1 MTPDLLA
8 RTAAPPTDAVS
19 ERILDAALTLAGAS
33 GLRHLTM
40 DDVAR
45 EAGVGRMTVYR
56 RFGDKARLVEALA
69 VRESRRVLAELDDAA
84 PFDAPIV
91 DQIVEGFVVSLRLG
105 REHPLLSRLAL
116 REPQSLLAAIG
127 ADGQALFAAGRAF
140 AAARLRAAQDAGV
153 LGPIPVDEV
162 AELLVRLA
170 ASFVL
175 IPETILPV
183 EDEQQ
188 VRALARE
195 LIAPVL
201 RRHNEELAAPSAGL

>member
-1 MTPDLLA
+1 MAGDLLA
-8 RTAAPPTDAVS
+8 RVAAPPTDAVS

-45 EAGVGRMTVYR
+45 QAGVGRMTVYR
-56 RFGDKARLVEALA
+56 RFGEKARLVEALA
-69 VRESRRVLAELDDAA
+69 VRESRRVLAELDAAA
-84 PFDAPIV
+84 PSDAPIV

-183 EDEQQ
+183 EDEDQ

-195 LIAPVL
+195 LIAPL
-201 RRHNEELAAPSAGL
+201 LAR

>member
-1 MTPDLLA
+1 MGADLLA
-8 RTAAPPTDAVS
+8 RAADPPTDAMS
-19 ERILDAALTLAGAS
+19 ERILDAALALAGAS

-40 DDVAR
+40 DDVSA

-56 RFGDKARLVEALA
+56 RFGEKARLVEALA
-69 VRESRRVLAELDDAA
+69 VRESRRVLAELDAA
-84 PFDAPIV
+84 TPADAPIV

-140 AAARLRAAQDAGV
+140 AAARLRAAQEAGV

-175 IPETILPV
+175 IPETVLPV
-183 EDEQQ
+183 ENDAQ
-188 VRALARE
+188 VRALARQ
-195 LIAPVL
+195 LIGHVL
-201 RRHNEELAAPSAGL
+201 EP

>member
-1 MTPDLLA
+1 MAGDVLA
-8 RTAAPPTDAVS
+8 SAAAPPTDAVS

-45 EAGVGRMTVYR
+45 QAGVGRMTVYR
-56 RFGDKARLVEALA
+56 RFGEKARLVEALA
-69 VRESRRVLAELDDAA
+69 VRESRRVLAELDAAA
-84 PFDAPIV
+84 PSDAPIV

-127 ADGQALFAAGRAF
+127 ADGQALFAGGRAF

-183 EDEQQ
+183 EDEER

-195 LIAPVL
+195 LIAPL
-201 RRHNEELAAPSAGL
+201 LAR